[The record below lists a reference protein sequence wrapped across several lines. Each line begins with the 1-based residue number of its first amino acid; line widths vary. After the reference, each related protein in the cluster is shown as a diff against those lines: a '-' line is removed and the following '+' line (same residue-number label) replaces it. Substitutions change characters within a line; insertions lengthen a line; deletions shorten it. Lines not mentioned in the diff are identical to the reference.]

1 MKFIHAADIH
11 LDSPLHGLS
20 AYPDAPAAQLRNAS
34 REALRQLVDRALEEE
49 VAFLVIA
56 GDLYDGDWKDHNT
69 GIFFSQQMG
78 RLRKAGIR
86 AFVLWGNHDAES
98 EMTKKL
104 TLPDNVTVFSH
115 RKPEVHVLPEFNVA
129 LHGQSFK
136 DKAVVDNLVLGYPE
150 PVPGHYN
157 IGVLHTALEG
167 YAAHAS
173 YAPCTRAELH
183 AKGYDYWALGH
194 VHEFQQW
201 AERST
206 IVFPGNLQGRH
217 IRETGRRGAVIVT
230 VENGHTHVERLYL
243 DVLRWEAVSVDASDC
258 VSIADLSRKI
268 GQSLEAL
275 LSVDGHVPRAVRVTV
290 TGQTPAHGL
299 FFGRATQL
307 RAEVLNQIGIIGNER
322 LWLEKVKLATSAA
335 HATDATDGASE
346 QLEAL
351 EDLKQILAAAAQ
363 DPEFIALLERD
374 LRPFVGKVR
383 SEVKEDAPLLALA
396 RAGELTALV
405 QQVGPALLARLAR
418 GE

>member
-34 REALRQLVDRALEEE
+34 REALRQLVDRAIDEE

-136 DKAVVDNLVLGYPE
+136 DKAIVDNLVLGYPE

-173 YAPCTRAELH
+173 YAPCTLAELH

-201 AERST
+201 SERST

-217 IRETGRRGAVIVT
+217 IRETGRRGAVIVN

-258 VSIADLSRKI
+258 ASVADLSRKI

-322 LWLEKVKLATSAA
+322 LWLEKVKLATSAM
-335 HATDATDGASE
+335 DVSDGASE

-351 EDLKQILAAAAQ
+351 EDLKQILAAAAH
-363 DPEFIALLERD
+363 DPEFLALLERD

-383 SEVKEDAPLLALA
+383 SEVKEEAPLLGLV
-396 RAGELTALV
+396 RSGELTALV

>member
-20 AYPDAPAAQLRNAS
+20 AYPDAPAAQLRNAT
-34 REALRQLVDRALEEE
+34 REALRLLVDRAIEEE
-49 VAFLVIA
+49 VAFVIIA

-69 GIFFSQQMG
+69 GIYFGQQMG

-86 AFVLWGNHDAES
+86 VFALWGNHDAES

-104 TLPDNVTVFSH
+104 TLPDNVVVFNH
-115 RKPEVHVLPEFNVA
+115 RKPETHRLDEFKVA

-136 DKAVVDNLVLGYPE
+136 DKAVVDNLAVSYPA
-150 PVPGHYN
+150 PVSGHYN

-173 YAPCTRAELH
+173 YAPCTRAELN

-201 AERST
+201 TEQST

-217 IRETGRRGAVIVT
+217 IRETGRRGAVLVT
-230 VENGHTHVERLYL
+230 VEGGRTEVERLYL
-243 DVLRWEAVSVDASDC
+243 DVLRWESVHVDASDC
-258 VSIADLSRKI
+258 LSIADLARKI
-268 GQSLEAL
+268 GASLEAL
-275 LSVDGHVPRAVRVTV
+275 LDVDPHVPRAVRVTV
-290 TGQTPAHGL
+290 TGKSPAHGL

-307 RAEVLNQIGIIGNER
+307 RAEVLNQIGIIGNEK
-322 LWLEKVKLATSAA
+322 LWLEKVRLETSEADTAA
-335 HATDATDGASE
+335 SQNE

-351 EDLKQILAAAAQ
+351 ADLKQILEAAAQ
-363 DPEFIALLERD
+363 DPEFLALLERD

-383 SEVKEDAPLLALA
+383 SEVKEDAPLLELA
-396 RAGELTALV
+396 RDGKLAALV
-405 QQVGPALLARLAR
+405 EQVGPALLARLST

>member
-34 REALRQLVDRALEEE
+34 RDALRQLVDRAIDEE

-69 GIFFSQQMG
+69 GIFFGQQMG

-98 EMTKKL
+98 EMTRKL

-115 RKPEVHVLPEFNVA
+115 RKPEVHRLPEFNVA

-136 DKAVVDNLVLGYPE
+136 DKAVVENLALGYPE
-150 PVPGHYN
+150 PVPGCYN

-167 YAAHAS
+167 YTAHAS
-173 YAPCTRAELH
+173 YAPCTLAELH

-201 AERST
+201 SGPST

-217 IRETGRRGAVIVT
+217 IRETGRRGAVLVT
-230 VENGHTHVERLYL
+230 VEGGETRVERLYL
-243 DVLRWEAVSVDASDC
+243 DVLRWEAVEVDAADC
-258 VSIADLSRKI
+258 VTIADLARKI

-275 LSVDGHVPRAVRVTV
+275 LTVDGHVPRAVRVTV
-290 TGQTPAHGL
+290 TGRTPAHGL

-322 LWLEKVKLATSAA
+322 LWLEKVKVATSAMDLS
-335 HATDATDGASE
+335 HGETE

-351 EDLKQILAAAAQ
+351 EDLKQILADAAH
-363 DPEFIALLERD
+363 DPEFLALLERD
-374 LRPFVGKVR
+374 LKPFVGKVR
-383 SEVKEDAPLLALA
+383 SEVKEEVPLLSLA
-396 RAGELTALV
+396 RSGELTALV
-405 QQVGPALLARLAR
+405 QQVGPALLARLAQ

>member
-34 REALRQLVDRALEEE
+34 RDALRQLVDRAIEEE

-69 GIFFSQQMG
+69 GIFFGQQMG

-98 EMTKKL
+98 EMTRKL

-115 RKPEVHVLPEFNVA
+115 RKPEVHRLPEFNVA

-136 DKAVVDNLVLGYPE
+136 DKAVVENLAVGYPE
-150 PVPGHYN
+150 PVPGCFN

-167 YAAHAS
+167 YTAHAS
-173 YAPCTRAELH
+173 YAPCTLAELH

-201 AERST
+201 SGPST

-217 IRETGRRGAVIVT
+217 IRETGRRGAVLVT
-230 VENGHTHVERLYL
+230 VEGGETRVERLYL
-243 DVLRWEAVSVDASDC
+243 DVLRWEAVAVDAADC
-258 VSIADLSRKI
+258 VTIADLARKI
-268 GQSLEAL
+268 RQSLEAL
-275 LSVDGHVPRAVRVTV
+275 LTVDGHVPRAVRVTV
-290 TGQTPAHGL
+290 TGRTPAHGL

-322 LWLEKVKLATSAA
+322 LWLEKVKVATSAMDLS
-335 HATDATDGASE
+335 HGETE

-351 EDLKQILAAAAQ
+351 EDLKQILADAAH
-363 DPEFIALLERD
+363 DPEFLALLERD
-374 LRPFVGKVR
+374 LKPFVGKVR
-383 SEVKEDAPLLALA
+383 SEVKEEVPLLSLA
-396 RAGELTALV
+396 RSGELTALV
-405 QQVGPALLARLAR
+405 QQVGPALLARLAQ

>member
-34 REALRQLVDRALEEE
+34 RDALRQLVDRAIEEE

-69 GIFFSQQMG
+69 GIFFGQQMG

-98 EMTKKL
+98 EMTRKL
-104 TLPDNVTVFSH
+104 TLPDNVTVFGH
-115 RKPEVHVLPEFNVA
+115 RKPEVHRLPEFNVA

-136 DKAVVDNLVLGYPE
+136 DKAVVENLAIGYPE
-150 PVPGHYN
+150 PVSGCYN

-167 YAAHAS
+167 HTAHAS
-173 YAPCTRAELH
+173 YAPCTLAELH

-201 AERST
+201 SGPST
-206 IVFPGNLQGRH
+206 IVFPGNLQGRY
-217 IRETGRRGAVIVT
+217 IRETGRRGAVLVT
-230 VENGHTHVERLYL
+230 VEGGETRVERLYL
-243 DVLRWEAVSVDASDC
+243 DVLRWEAVEVDAADC
-258 VSIADLSRKI
+258 VTIADLARKI

-275 LSVDGHVPRAVRVTV
+275 LTVDGHVPRAVRVTV
-290 TGQTPAHGL
+290 TGRTPAHGL

-322 LWLEKVKLATSAA
+322 LWLEKVKVATSAMDLS
-335 HATDATDGASE
+335 HGETE

-351 EDLKQILAAAAQ
+351 EDLKQILADAAH
-363 DPEFIALLERD
+363 DPEFLALLERD
-374 LRPFVGKVR
+374 LKPFVGKVR
-383 SEVKEDAPLLALA
+383 SEVKEEVPLLSLA
-396 RAGELTALV
+396 RSGELTALV
-405 QQVGPALLARLAR
+405 QQVGPALLARLAQ

>member
-34 REALRQLVDRALEEE
+34 RDALRQLVDRAIEEE

-69 GIFFSQQMG
+69 GIFFGQQMG

-98 EMTKKL
+98 EMTRKL

-115 RKPEVHVLPEFNVA
+115 RKPEVHRLPEFNVA

-136 DKAVVDNLVLGYPE
+136 DKAVVENLAVGYPE
-150 PVPGHYN
+150 PVPGCFN

-167 YAAHAS
+167 YTAHAS
-173 YAPCTRAELH
+173 YAPCTLAELH
-183 AKGYDYWALGH
+183 AKSYDYWALGH

-201 AERST
+201 SGPST

-217 IRETGRRGAVIVT
+217 IRETGRRGAVLVT
-230 VENGHTHVERLYL
+230 VEGGETRVERLYL
-243 DVLRWEAVSVDASDC
+243 DVLRWEAVAVDAADC
-258 VSIADLSRKI
+258 VTIADLARKI

-275 LSVDGHVPRAVRVTV
+275 LTVDGHVPRAVRVTV
-290 TGQTPAHGL
+290 TGRTPAHGL

-322 LWLEKVKLATSAA
+322 LWLEKVKVATSAMDLS
-335 HATDATDGASE
+335 HGETE

-351 EDLKQILAAAAQ
+351 EDLKQILADAAH
-363 DPEFIALLERD
+363 DPEFLALLERD
-374 LRPFVGKVR
+374 LKPFVGKVR
-383 SEVKEDAPLLALA
+383 SEVKEEVPLLSLA
-396 RAGELTALV
+396 RSGELTALV
-405 QQVGPALLARLAR
+405 QQVGPALLARLAQ

>member
-34 REALRQLVDRALEEE
+34 RDALRQLVDRAIEEE

-69 GIFFSQQMG
+69 GIFFGQQMG

-98 EMTKKL
+98 EMTRKL

-115 RKPEVHVLPEFNVA
+115 RKPEVHRLPEFNVA

-136 DKAVVDNLVLGYPE
+136 DKAVVENLALGYPE
-150 PVPGHYN
+150 PVPGCYN

-167 YAAHAS
+167 YTAHAS
-173 YAPCTRAELH
+173 YAPCTLAELH

-201 AERST
+201 SGPST

-217 IRETGRRGAVIVT
+217 IRETGRRGAVLVT
-230 VENGHTHVERLYL
+230 VEGGETRVERLYL
-243 DVLRWEAVSVDASDC
+243 DVLRWEAVEVDAADC
-258 VSIADLSRKI
+258 VTIADLARKI

-275 LSVDGHVPRAVRVTV
+275 LTVDGHVPRAVRVTV
-290 TGQTPAHGL
+290 TGRTPAHGL

-322 LWLEKVKLATSAA
+322 LWLEKVKVATSAMDLSRGE
-335 HATDATDGASE
+335 TE

-351 EDLKQILAAAAQ
+351 EDLKQILEDAAH
-363 DPEFIALLERD
+363 DPEFLALLERD
-374 LRPFVGKVR
+374 LKPFVGKVR
-383 SEVKEDAPLLALA
+383 SEVKEEVPLLSLA
-396 RAGELTALV
+396 RSGELTALV
-405 QQVGPALLARLAR
+405 QQVGPALLARLAQ

>member
-20 AYPDAPAAQLRNAS
+20 AYPDAPAAQLRSAS
-34 REALRQLVDRALEEE
+34 RDALRQLVDRAIEEE

-69 GIFFSQQMG
+69 GIFFGQQMG

-98 EMTKKL
+98 EMTRKL
-104 TLPDNVTVFSH
+104 TLPDNVTVFGH
-115 RKPEVHVLPEFNVA
+115 RKPEVHRLPEFNVA

-136 DKAVVDNLVLGYPE
+136 DKAVVENLALGYPE
-150 PVPGHYN
+150 PVPGCYN

-167 YAAHAS
+167 YTAHAS
-173 YAPCTRAELH
+173 YAPCTLAELH

-194 VHEFQQW
+194 IHEFQQW
-201 AERST
+201 SGPST

-217 IRETGRRGAVIVT
+217 IRETGRRGAVLVT
-230 VENGHTHVERLYL
+230 VEGGETRVERLYL
-243 DVLRWEAVSVDASDC
+243 DVLRWEAVEVDAADC
-258 VSIADLSRKI
+258 VTIADLARKI

-275 LSVDGHVPRAVRVTV
+275 LTVDGHVPRAVRVTV
-290 TGQTPAHGL
+290 TGRTPAHGL

-322 LWLEKVKLATSAA
+322 LWLEKVKVATSAMDLSRGE
-335 HATDATDGASE
+335 TE

-351 EDLKQILAAAAQ
+351 EDLKQILADAAH
-363 DPEFIALLERD
+363 DPEFLALLERD
-374 LRPFVGKVR
+374 LKPFVGKVR
-383 SEVKEDAPLLALA
+383 SEVKEEVPLLSLA
-396 RAGELTALV
+396 RSGELTALV
-405 QQVGPALLARLAR
+405 QQVGPALLARLAQ

>member
-1 MKFIHAADIH
+1 VKFIHAADIH

-20 AYPDAPAAQLRNAS
+20 AYADAPAAQLRNAT
-34 REALRQLVDRALEEE
+34 REALRLLVDRAIEEE
-49 VAFLVIA
+49 VAFVIIA

-69 GIFFSQQMG
+69 GIFFGQQMG

-86 AFVLWGNHDAES
+86 VFALWGNHDAES

-104 TLPDNVTVFSH
+104 TLPDNVVVFSH
-115 RKPEVHVLPEFNVA
+115 RKPETHVLDDLKVA

-136 DKAVVDNLVLGYPE
+136 DKAVVENLAVSYPAPVSGY
-150 PVPGHYN
+150 YN

-173 YAPCTRAELH
+173 YAPCTRAQLH

-201 AERST
+201 LEQST

-217 IRETGRRGAVIVT
+217 IRETGRRGAVLVT
-230 VENGHTHVERLYL
+230 VEDGRTLVERLYL
-243 DVLRWEAVSVDASDC
+243 DVLRWESVRVDASDC
-258 VSIADLSRKI
+258 LSVADLSRKI
-268 GQSLEAL
+268 GASLEAL
-275 LSVDGHVPRAVRVTV
+275 LLVDLHVPRAVRVTV
-290 TGQTPAHGL
+290 TGKSPAHGL

-307 RAEVLNQIGIIGNER
+307 RAEVLNQIGIIGNEK
-322 LWLEKVKLATSAA
+322 LWLEKVKLETSAA
-335 HATDATDGASE
+335 DTAAAQHE

-351 EDLKQILAAAAQ
+351 ADLRQILEAATQ
-363 DPEFIALLERD
+363 DPEFLALLERD
-374 LRPFVGKVR
+374 LHPFIGKVR
-383 SEVKEDAPLLALA
+383 SEVKEDAPLLELA
-396 RAGELTALV
+396 REGKLAALV
-405 QQVGPALLARLAR
+405 EQVGPALIARLST

>member
-34 REALRQLVDRALEEE
+34 RDALRQLVDRAIEEE

-69 GIFFSQQMG
+69 GIFFGQQMG

-98 EMTKKL
+98 EMTRKL

-115 RKPEVHVLPEFNVA
+115 RKPEVHRLPEFNVA

-136 DKAVVDNLVLGYPE
+136 DKAVVENLALGYPE
-150 PVPGHYN
+150 PVPGCYN

-167 YAAHAS
+167 YTAHAS
-173 YAPCTRAELH
+173 YAPCTLAELH

-201 AERST
+201 SGPST

-217 IRETGRRGAVIVT
+217 IRETGRRGAVLVT
-230 VENGHTHVERLYL
+230 VESGETRVERLYL
-243 DVLRWEAVSVDASDC
+243 DVLRWEAVEVDAADC
-258 VSIADLSRKI
+258 VTIADLARKI

-275 LSVDGHVPRAVRVTV
+275 LTVDGHVPRAVRVTV
-290 TGQTPAHGL
+290 TGRTPAHGL

-322 LWLEKVKLATSAA
+322 LWLEKVKVATSAMDLS
-335 HATDATDGASE
+335 HGETE

-351 EDLKQILAAAAQ
+351 EDLKQILADAAH
-363 DPEFIALLERD
+363 DPEFLALLERD
-374 LRPFVGKVR
+374 LMPFVGKVR
-383 SEVKEDAPLLALA
+383 SEVKEEVPLLSLA
-396 RAGELTALV
+396 RSGELTALV
-405 QQVGPALLARLAR
+405 QQVGPALLARLAQ

>member
-34 REALRQLVDRALEEE
+34 RDALRQLVDRAIEEE

-69 GIFFSQQMG
+69 GIFFGQQMG

-115 RKPEVHVLPEFNVA
+115 RKPEVHLLREFNVA

-136 DKAVVDNLVLGYPE
+136 DKAVVDNLAIGYPA
-150 PVPGHYN
+150 PVAGHYN

-167 YAAHAS
+167 NTAHAN
-173 YAPCTRAELH
+173 YAPCTLAELH

-201 AERST
+201 SGPST
-206 IVFPGNLQGRH
+206 VVFPGNLQGRH
-217 IRETGRRGAVIVT
+217 IRETGRRGAVLVT
-230 VENGHTHVERLYL
+230 VENGHTQVERLFL

-275 LSVDGHVPRAVRVTV
+275 LAVDGHVPRAVRVTV

-299 FFGRATQL
+299 FFGRAPQL

-322 LWLEKVKLATSAA
+322 LWLEKVKLATSAM
-335 HATDATDGASE
+335 HEPHGERE

-351 EDLKQILAAAAQ
+351 DDLKQILADAAH
-363 DPEFIALLERD
+363 DPEFLALLERD

-383 SEVKEDAPLLALA
+383 SDVKEDSPLLELA
-396 RAGELTALV
+396 RSGELAGLV
-405 QQVGPALLARLAR
+405 QQVGPALLARLSR

>member
-34 REALRQLVDRALEEE
+34 RDALRQLVDRAIEEE

-69 GIFFSQQMG
+69 GIFFGQQMG

-115 RKPEVHVLPEFNVA
+115 RKPEVHLLQEFNVA

-136 DKAVVDNLVLGYPE
+136 DKAVVENLAIGYPA
-150 PVPGHYN
+150 PVAGHYN

-167 YAAHAS
+167 NTVHAN
-173 YAPCTRAELH
+173 YAPCTLAELH

-201 AERST
+201 TGPST
-206 IVFPGNLQGRH
+206 VVFPGNLQGRH
-217 IRETGRRGAVIVT
+217 IRETGRRGAVLVT
-230 VENGHTHVERLYL
+230 VENGHTHVERLFL

-258 VSIADLSRKI
+258 ASIADLSRKI

-275 LSVDGHVPRAVRVTV
+275 LTVDGHVPRAVRVTV

-335 HATDATDGASE
+335 DESHGARE

-351 EDLKQILAAAAQ
+351 EDLKQILADAAH
-363 DPEFIALLERD
+363 DPEFLALLERD

-383 SEVKEDAPLLALA
+383 SEVKEEAPLLGLA
-396 RAGELTALV
+396 RSGELTGLV
-405 QQVGPALLARLAR
+405 QQVGPALLARLSR